1 MLKLSSL
8 RAIMIA
14 LATLVLAGCATNART
29 SLETSWIDPKLQNA
43 KFNKVLILSVASD
56 EFAQQYFQE
65 DLAAALRK
73 RGVNAVAS
81 ERFFTH
87 RSPAEEARFKRAVE
101 ASGADAVLLAR
112 VVGVDEKS
120 GSTPGTLI
128 GPNGVPYVA
137 ATGIQG
143 GWIEAFAP
151 GHYLPPS
158 DYSDTTVLVE
168 TLLYEMKGRKVVWS
182 ARTHT
187 KHAEQGDLRPAVAQ
201 FVSVLVAAMDRD
213 GLFK

>member
-1 MLKLSSL
+1 MLEPSRFGASTL
-8 RAIMIA
+8 A
-14 LATLVLAGCATNART
+14 LAALVIAGCATTART
-29 SLETSWIDPKLQNA
+29 SLETTWIDPKLQGA
-43 KFNKVLILSVASD
+43 KFSKVLIISVASD

-65 DLAAALRK
+65 DLAAALKK

-87 RSPAEEARFKRAVE
+87 RSPAEEARFKQAVE

-120 GSTPGTLI
+120 GTTLGVLI
-128 GPNGVPYVA
+128 GPNGVPYAA
-137 ATGIQG
+137 ATGVQG
-143 GWIEAFAP
+143 AWLEAFAP

-158 DYSDTTVLVE
+158 DYSDTTVFVE

-182 ARTHT
+182 AQTQT
-187 KHAEQGDLRPAVAQ
+187 KHADKGDLKPAVAQ

-213 GLFK
+213 GLF